1 MVKGVQKVTR
11 CQKKKFIKILES
23 CEHSVMELYHKIP
36 EGGRRTDFGLLKKK
50 YATALK
56 PAADGP
62 SEKRCEKP
70 QHGKKYATSPK
81 HDGQGL

>member
-1 MVKGVQKVTR
+1 
-11 CQKKKFIKILES
+11 
-23 CEHSVMELYHKIP
+23 MELYRKIP

-70 QHGKKYATSPK
+70 QHKEKIRYKSKARRAGALRPFVAYVA
-81 HDGQGL
+81 LFFNLY